1 MREYFIKRIILVV
14 IVLFTIVTVNFVI
27 FQVLSPIDPVDLIID
42 PNFDPSQRALLRQQF
57 GLDES
62 LAVRYSKYI
71 VNMITWQFGR
81 SFRSRM
87 LVVEEMTPL
96 LANTV
101 LLLGTALVATIM
113 VGIPVGILAAS
124 RRGTKLDVLAM
135 GSGLFTW
142 GVPVFF
148 VELLSMFFLSYY
160 LSINYGVQVF
170 PVAGMA
176 EPGSMNDPLTY
187 MADVAWH
194 LAQPV
199 MTLTLAGFG
208 SWALYTRNML
218 IEALTEDYIVTARAK
233 GISERNVLFRHAFRS
248 TLPPMVTLVALS
260 IPSIVMGAMI
270 TEYVFSWPGIGR
282 WYLESMENGDYPV
295 VQAILYIYAI
305 LTILANFISDFLYG
319 ILDPRIRVGVRR

>member
-1 MREYFIKRIILVV
+1 MREYFIKRIILAV
-14 IVLFTIVTVNFVI
+14 IVLFTIVTVNFLI
-27 FQVLSPIDPVDLIID
+27 FQVFSPIDPVDLIID
-42 PNFDPSQRALLRQQF
+42 PNFAASQKALLRQQF

-124 RRGTKLDVLAM
+124 RRGTKLDVLAI

-160 LSINYGVQVF
+160 LSIHYGVQVF

-260 IPSIVMGAMI
+260 IPAIVMGAMI

-319 ILDPRIRVGVRR
+319 ILDPRIRVGMRR